1 MAYAVLLAGL
11 AHSMDL
17 VDAMESSCSPVS
29 RPSGRASCRGS
40 LVAFAIVAA
49 WLAAVGA
56 GLAALGVYESQP
68 GKAAAAPARWPARSG
83 LVRASDRP
91 TLLMLVH
98 AWTSGETMLYDASGR
113 LVFAGGITGSRGHGG
128 DNAGEDAVVAA
139 LLGGSGGASEAP
151 VYGCALRRADEASED
166 AG

>member
-1 MAYAVLLAGL
+1 MGASRRWFRAARRAFRTRGDPLPRARSDVSMAYAVLLAGL

-29 RPSGRASCRGS
+29 RPSRGSSRGS

-68 GKAAAAPARWPARSG
+68 GKAAAPARWPARSG
-83 LVRASDRP
+83 LVRASDRS

-128 DNAGEDAVVAA
+128 DNAD
-139 LLGGSGGASEAP
+139 
-151 VYGCALRRADEASED
+151 
-166 AG
+166 